1 MSYTVT
7 TMQLGTSSA
16 TFTTNHSGATNV
28 KVKEGH
34 LFLYADKR
42 VVAAYAPGSWLSVTQ
57 VDAGS

>member
-7 TMQLGTSSA
+7 TPKPGSASA
-16 TFTTNHSGATNV
+16 TFTTNHAGSTQV

-42 VVAAYAPGSWLSVTQ
+42 VVAAYAPGSWLSVSE
-57 VDAGS
+57 VEA